1 MQCVFQLMSLKL
13 SCGCGCLISLQALQ
27 RVLNMHRSVVPVV
40 CVESVRDFLAVTQS
54 SRNQT
59 FVCLIAVLYKYC

>member
-1 MQCVFQLMSLKL
+1 MCIPVDVS
-13 SCGCGCLISLQALQ
+13 QAVVWPWLLDFPPGLQ
-27 RVLNMHRSVVPVV
+27 RVLNMHGSVVPVV
-40 CVESVRDFLAVTQS
+40 CVALARDFLAVTQS